1 MKYALGSAITPAG
14 DPPAVHLEVE
24 GLALTRRQSG
34 DILGQGRDDLTGDV
48 EELEGEAE
56 RLGRSR
62 PQVGRRGGE
71 GRPGPVREAA
81 ENGDLD
87 REAGVGPD
95 PIRLRGVTRSPEAP
109 AHRHALCR

>member
-24 GLALTRRQSG
+24 RLALTRRQSG

-56 RLGRSR
+56 RLWRSR
-62 PQVGRRGGE
+62 PPGGRPGGE
-71 GRPGPVREAA
+71 GGPPEPTRGGPPPTPSQRESTPPTPRPP
-81 ENGDLD
+81 
-87 REAGVGPD
+87 P
-95 PIRLRGVTRSPEAP
+95 
-109 AHRHALCR
+109 